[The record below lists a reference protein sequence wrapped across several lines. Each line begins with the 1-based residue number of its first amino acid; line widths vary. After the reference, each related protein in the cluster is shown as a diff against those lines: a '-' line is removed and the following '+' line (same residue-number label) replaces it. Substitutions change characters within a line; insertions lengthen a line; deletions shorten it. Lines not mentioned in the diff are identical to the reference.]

1 MRPYIQRG
9 KSPHEQ
15 AYYTL
20 SRIQRCMQTT
30 RGDAVRADYTKSALR
45 RERQRS
51 SKIKRHGEEQQSSII
66 RSRERPPPQT
76 RGDDKRRD
84 RYFATRNS
92 RLPLNALAFAAA
104 SPRQLCI
111 PPPSP
116 AIGLLLSV
124 LGLCIS
130 LTCSGEHISDCLS
143 GQGPHTL

>member
-51 SKIKRHGEEQQSSII
+51 SKIKRHREEQQSSII
-66 RSRERPPPQT
+66 RSRERPPPKQGGT
-76 RGDDKRRD
+76 TSDEIVTSQLEILGCRSSTGPH
-84 RYFATRNS
+84 
-92 RLPLNALAFAAA
+92 RLRA
-104 SPRQLCI
+104 SLLCI

-116 AIGLLLSV
+116 AIGLLVQFQSERLSIR
-124 LGLCIS
+124 GS
-130 LTCSGEHISDCLS
+130 ISDCRS